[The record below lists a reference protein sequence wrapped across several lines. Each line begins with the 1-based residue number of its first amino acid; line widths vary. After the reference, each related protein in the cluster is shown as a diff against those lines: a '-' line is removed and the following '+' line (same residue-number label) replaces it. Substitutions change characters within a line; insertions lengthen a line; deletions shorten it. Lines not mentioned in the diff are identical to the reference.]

1 MNDKL
6 VAFLALHRDMV
17 SLFQTTTAPDTQDFE
32 QAADLIYMT
41 AWKAAEMAM
50 KDFPGGAC

>member
-17 SLFQTTTAPDTQDFE
+17 SLFQSTTVPDTQDFE
-32 QAADLIYMT
+32 QAADLIYMA
-41 AWKAAEMAM
+41 AWKAAETAM
-50 KDFPGGAC
+50 KDFPGGA